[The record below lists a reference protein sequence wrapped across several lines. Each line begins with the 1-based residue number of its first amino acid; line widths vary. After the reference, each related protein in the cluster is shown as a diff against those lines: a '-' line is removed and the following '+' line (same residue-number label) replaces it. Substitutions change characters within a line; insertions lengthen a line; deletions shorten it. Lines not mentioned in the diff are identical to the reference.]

1 MRLLWKHYFQSH
13 FENCAT
19 QEEWREGAKE
29 KDGRWSDGIS
39 ADEKHQGE
47 CLWQEEEG
55 DQKDERPAKVSD
67 EEGVGWNAFKQGKE
81 YQEIVAEVPWNEVV
95 LNEFHFIWSVSM
107 YVNQCHIHEEIF
119 EHPLH
124 KGKKFQVVMF
134 QRRI

>member
-1 MRLLWKHYFQSH
+1 MHLLWKHYFQSH
-13 FENCAT
+13 LENGAS

-67 EEGVGWNAFKQGKE
+67 EEELAGMLSSKE
-81 YQEIVAEVPWNEVV
+81 
-95 LNEFHFIWSVSM
+95 
-107 YVNQCHIHEEIF
+107 
-119 EHPLH
+119 
-124 KGKKFQVVMF
+124 KKIKKSLQKSLGMK
-134 QRRI
+134 